1 MASPDPIRL
10 LVVEDVPQVAQYIR
24 GLLEAQQ
31 QIKLVDL
38 VADGGKALAQIR
50 QLRPDVVI
58 VDVLLQGRVKGPALI
73 DQIRRSETPVP
84 VIALTVPQQPV
95 AVDEAAGIFGVLSMP
110 FSGFDLVHRV
120 QQVHREASEAAKRS
134 GAGLYAI
141 FAPKGGVGKTTIAFN
156 LACALAAAG
165 RRTILVDGSLQFGD
179 LRALLK
185 VPLDAPSI
193 VDLPTDRITEADL
206 ADVVWRDPSGIDL
219 LLAPPRVEQAEMIT
233 TRDIDKTLSLLRRLY
248 DVVVVDLPTYLSEQ
262 SLAFLDAADLVIE
275 IVTYDSTT
283 IHNTILMA
291 ETFRAIG
298 YPATKVRYLVNRAD
312 SSGGLTPEELARAL
326 GREPEYRVVSD
337 GRLVVAANNEG
348 VPFVTSHPEAQIS
361 RDIAAIAADL
371 AAGVREPVAA
381 RR

>member
-1 MASPDPIRL
+1 MASPDQIRL

-24 GLLEAQQ
+24 DLLEAQG
-31 QIKLVDL
+31 QIKLVDI

-58 VDVLLQGRVKGPALI
+58 VDVLLQGRLKGPALI

-95 AVDEAAGIFGVLSMP
+95 AVDQAAGIFGVLSMP
-110 FSGFDLVHRV
+110 FSGFDLVNRV
-120 QQVHREASEAAKRS
+120 QQVHREASEVAKRS
-134 GAGLYAI
+134 GAGLYAV

-262 SLAFLDAADLVIE
+262 SLVFLDAADLVIE

-298 YPATKVRYLVNRAD
+298 YPPTKVRYLVNRAD
-312 SSGGLTPEELARAL
+312 SSGGLSPEELARAL

>member
-1 MASPDPIRL
+1 MAASDQVRL

-31 QIKLVDL
+31 QIKLVDI
-38 VADGGKALAQIR
+38 VAEGGKALAQIR

-58 VDVLLQGRVKGPALI
+58 VDMLLQGRLKGPALI

-95 AVDEAAGIFGVLSMP
+95 AADPEAGIFGVLSMP
-110 FSGFDLVHRV
+110 FSGFDLVNRI
-120 QQVHREASEAAKRS
+120 QQVHQEANEAAKRA
-134 GAGLYAI
+134 GAGLYAV

-156 LACALAAAG
+156 LACALGAAG

-185 VPLDAPSI
+185 VPLDAPSM

-262 SLAFLDAADLVIE
+262 SLAFLDAADVVIE

-283 IHNTILMA
+283 IHNTILVA

-298 YPATKVRYLVNRAD
+298 YPPTKVRYLVNRAD
-312 SSGGLTPEELARAL
+312 SAGGLTPEELARAL

-348 VPFVTSHPEAQIS
+348 VPFVASAPDAQIS
-361 RDIAAIAADL
+361 RDIAAVAADL
-371 AAGVREPVAA
+371 LAGVREPVGA